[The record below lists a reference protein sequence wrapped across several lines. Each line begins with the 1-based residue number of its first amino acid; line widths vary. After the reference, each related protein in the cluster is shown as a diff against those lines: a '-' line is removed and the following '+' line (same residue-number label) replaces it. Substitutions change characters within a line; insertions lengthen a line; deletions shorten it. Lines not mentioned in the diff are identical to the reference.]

1 MKIIL
6 GTSIAL
12 DLFLYI
18 CFFIGFALALGGAK
32 AGYWMI
38 GIAFRCGPALS
49 IISVLLK
56 LIVIILTFAKDTAAK
71 KDLYAL
77 SISSLLTLLTIGGI
91 IAGIY
96 YIGKV
101 MSAVG

>member
-1 MKIIL
+1 MTAGQNILEQKNYMNKRRNVMKIIL

-38 GIAFRCGPALS
+38 GIGFRCGPALS
-49 IISVLLK
+49 IISILLK
-56 LIVIILTFAKDTAAK
+56 LIPYL
-71 KDLYAL
+71 LY
-77 SISSLLTLLTIGGI
+77 
-91 IAGIY
+91 
-96 YIGKV
+96 
-101 MSAVG
+101 